1 MPSSRKFVDGD
12 NVVLIFSRTGCAE
25 MRQWSNKLNPDY
37 YVLLSDFSIT
47 LSYNTRN
54 RELWLLI
61 ADRVFGLSRFDSKL
75 ALESVKKGTA
85 PGLYVKEGDT
95 TTPWEIYSQVLKS
108 RINTFHPPRWPTLP
122 EWDPPP
128 RSVETES
135 ERRHRLLEK
144 ERLAVAE
151 EREMRKYAREQ
162 YESHHAAWSDLP
174 YIGDE

>member
-1 MPSSRKFVDGD
+1 MRLRIITVDKEIACPYGQGYGLKGVIPLRECLMD
-12 NVVLIFSRTGCAE
+12 AHTPDSVCSKVYAGGMCNVLT
-25 MRQWSNKLNPDY
+25 D
-37 YVLLSDFSIT
+37 T
-47 LSYNTRN
+47 L
-54 RELWLLI
+54 
-61 ADRVFGLSRFDSKL
+61 DRVFGLSRFDSKL